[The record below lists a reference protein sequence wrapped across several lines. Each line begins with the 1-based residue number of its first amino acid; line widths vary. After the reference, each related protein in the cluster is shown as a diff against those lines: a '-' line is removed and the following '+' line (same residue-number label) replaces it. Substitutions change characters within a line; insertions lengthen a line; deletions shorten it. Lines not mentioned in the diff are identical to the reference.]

1 MKALSLVQAQSY
13 GKFGIRTMGAH
24 CVFKLRYSIAQ
35 AERFLNN
42 QIAQSNR
49 NDIYTFTPRINNKG
63 KQYKWIIA
71 VVTANSEAHM
81 NLLKLNMIVKAD
93 KLVDQAETL
102 YHNAS
107 HLGNY
112 IAQEQDQYT
121 MDYENVLDWI

>member
-1 MKALSLVQAQSY
+1 MKHLSLVQAQSY

-42 QIAQSNR
+42 QIAVSNR

-71 VVTANSEAHM
+71 VVTANSQAHM
-81 NLLKLNMIVKAD
+81 NLLKLNLIVKAD
-93 KLVDQAETL
+93 KLVDQAEIL
-102 YHNAS
+102 FEQAS

-112 IAQEQDQYT
+112 IAQEQDPYAY
-121 MDYENVLDWI
+121 DYENVLDWI

>member
-1 MKALSLVQAQSY
+1 MKQLSLTQAQSY

-42 QIAQSNR
+42 QIAQSNS

-71 VVTANSEAHM
+71 VVTAHSQAHM
-81 NLLKLNMIVKAD
+81 DLLKLNMIVKAD
-93 KLVDQAETL
+93 KFIDQAENL
-102 YHNAS
+102 YAQAS
-107 HLGNY
+107 QLTN
-112 IAQEQDQYT
+112 IVSTEQDQYT

>member
-1 MKALSLVQAQSY
+1 MKALSLTQAQSY

-24 CVFKLRYSIAQ
+24 TIFKLRYSIAQ
-35 AERFLNN
+35 ADRFLNN
-42 QIAQSNR
+42 QIAVSNR

-112 IAQEQDQYT
+112 IAKEQDQYN
-121 MDYENVLDWI
+121 MDYDNVLDWM